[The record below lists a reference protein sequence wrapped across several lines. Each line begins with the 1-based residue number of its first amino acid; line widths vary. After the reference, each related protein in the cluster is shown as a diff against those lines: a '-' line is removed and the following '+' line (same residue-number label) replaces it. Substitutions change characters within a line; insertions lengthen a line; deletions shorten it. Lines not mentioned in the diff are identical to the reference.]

1 MYKLFTFDEA
11 TELIPAV
18 DEHVRELQAAAS
30 DMLALRATVGA
41 MGPNSVGARNAVQEI
56 NFLLSQIHE
65 NKVELDRLGVHI
77 NNLKNGAVDFPSRLG
92 AEVVCLTWERG
103 QDAIT
108 HFHRLSGD
116 TSQQPLP
123 DHSPNPG
130 GFRVE
135 A

>member
-1 MYKLFTFDEA
+1 
-11 TELIPAV
+11 
-18 DEHVRELQAAAS
+18 
-30 DMLALRATVGA
+30 MLALQATVGA
-41 MGPNSVGARNAVQEI
+41 MDPNSVEVRNAVQEI

-65 NKVELDRLGVHI
+65 NQAELDRLGVHI
-77 NNLKNGAVDFPSRLG
+77 NDFENGAVDFPSRLG
-92 AEVVCLTWERG
+92 TEVVCLTWERG

>member
-1 MYKLFTFDEA
+1 M
-11 TELIPAV
+11 PA
-18 DEHVRELQAAAS
+18 LQ
-30 DMLALRATVGA
+30 ATVGA
-41 MGPNSVGARNAVQEI
+41 MDPNGVEVRNAVQEI

-65 NKVELDRLGVHI
+65 NQAELDRLGVHI
-77 NNLKNGAVDFPSRLG
+77 NDLENGAVDFPSRLG
-92 AEVVCLTWERG
+92 AEAACLTWERG